1 MILSDLRCQAHDI
14 PLVFVPED
22 AEYRCPQSNANYHC
36 DILTIADILLR
47 LNGNIGYVEYVN
59 DK

>member
-14 PLVFVPED
+14 PLIFVPED
-22 AEYRCPQSNANYHC
+22 AEYRCPQSSMNSQCNV
-36 DILTIADILLR
+36 LTLADILLR
-47 LNGNIGYVEYVN
+47 INGNIGYVEYAN